1 MKEFISLNQL
11 FERVKN
17 RKIFTWIDKLN
28 FLHIL
33 VIWILII
40 IIFGIFYYLFNN
52 NGSYLSYTQNG
63 NSVNSII
70 NSIYFSFIA
79 AMTTGFGDILPVG
92 YFKILAI
99 FEVIFGLLLLAL
111 VTSKLV
117 SIKQDMILNE
127 IYELSLNERVN
138 RLRSSLLLFRQN
150 LGKII
155 ARIEEGYVR
164 KREIS
169 DLYVYV
175 SSLEDTL
182 HEIDNIMQRQDK
194 NHFTKKIDAISTEII
209 FNSVLSSFEKLNELL
224 TTLNQHKLEWK
235 REIITDLVN
244 RCMSLNERVFVS
256 VVSSKNLRE
265 KTLNDL
271 RDSKNKI
278 TELIK
283 TSLG

>member
-28 FLHIL
+28 FLYIL

-278 TELIK
+278 TELMK
-283 TSLG
+283 TSLS